1 MADRVTIISPRN
13 PWPLSTV
20 TADDLEDLVAE
31 GLLRPL
37 SDERQPEW
45 IPPASGA
52 APSPPPRYVVSFVSF
67 HERGFGVL
75 ASRFMRAILHNY
87 GVELHNLSPNSI
99 SQAAIFVAVCE
110 GYLGIAPHWD
120 LWTHLF
126 SAELFASPTGER
138 RVRAAVRAGGC
149 ILQLRQSR
157 ASQYIPAILVSSNK
171 GWQRRWFY
179 LRNDGEMLPPFS
191 QRVVTVAA
199 DAWRY
204 GTPHERQ
211 KNLEPLLKAL
221 EALRKGGLTA
231 AGVIA
236 AIHRRRVL
244 SLAERRLPLWE
255 MTPEAD
261 LEGSRMSADPLPI
274 DVLHG
279 RVAVALGKPDASA
292 FSQPLMRPDHG
303 CVTLVSVRYFF
314 LPASD
319 CPWSLWSRLFIC
331 LQEVGWHKP
340 SWPRVPEDAVDRAA
354 RRVAAEEKK
363 TDAEK
368 AGARARTRARDALEK
383 LRRRQERDG
392 LPREPS
398 PEMPDDDDD
407 DEDDDE
413 DDDMAAR
420 LGLSPGLRLGQELSS
435 QPPSGLA
442 PSVPGVGTPRS
453 RPEERGQTEGV
464 LDPSVGEVEVT
475 PGSQAEASVPRE
487 PLPTPAAQ
495 EGDPQ
500 VAVAAL
506 GQSVSRAS
514 KVPKARTVP
523 KLVARRTSAVPSGVE
538 IRETSPQARLI
549 MARSG

>member
-1 MADRVTIISPRN
+1 
-13 PWPLSTV
+13 
-20 TADDLEDLVAE
+20 
-31 GLLRPL
+31 
-37 SDERQPEW
+37 
-45 IPPASGA
+45 
-52 APSPPPRYVVSFVSF
+52 
-67 HERGFGVL
+67 
-75 ASRFMRAILHNY
+75 
-87 GVELHNLSPNSI
+87 
-99 SQAAIFVAVCE
+99 
-110 GYLGIAPHWD
+110 LGIAPHWD

-157 ASQYIPAILVSSNK
+157 ASLYIHAILASSNK

-179 LRNDGEMLPPFS
+179 LQNDGEMLPPFS

-204 GTPHERQ
+204 GTPHDRQ
-211 KNLEPLLKAL
+211 KNLEPLLKDL
-221 EALRKGGLTA
+221 EALQKGGLTA
-231 AGVIA
+231 TGVIA

-244 SLAERRLPLWE
+244 PLAERRLPLWE

-261 LEGSRMSADPLPI
+261 LEGSRMSSDPLPI

-303 CVTLVSVRYFF
+303 CVTLVSVRSFF

-319 CPWSLWSRLFIC
+319 CPWSLRSRLFIC

-340 SWPRVPEDAVDRAA
+340 SRPRVPEDAVDRAA

-363 TDAEK
+363 KKKDAEK
-368 AGARARTRARDALEK
+368 ARARDALEK

-398 PEMPDDDDD
+398 PETPDDDDD

-420 LGLSPGLRLGQELSS
+420 LGLSPGLRLGQASSS

-453 RPEERGQTEGV
+453 RSEERGQTEGV
-464 LDPSVGEVEVT
+464 LDPSAGEVEVT

-487 PLPTPAAQ
+487 PSPTPAAR
-495 EGDPQ
+495 ESDPQ

-506 GQSVSRAS
+506 GQSVSWAS
-514 KVPKARTVP
+514 KVPKARMVL
-523 KLVARRTSAVPSGVE
+523 KLAARRTSAVPSGVE